1 MSAPELM
8 DRAALARYMGLTK
21 VDVERVFRSVP
32 VVSLPGS
39 RKVYVRREDVV
50 ELIEAATTR
59 PGQVRAA

>member
-8 DRAALARYMGLTK
+8 DRAALARHMGLTK

-50 ELIEAATTR
+50 ELIDAATTR